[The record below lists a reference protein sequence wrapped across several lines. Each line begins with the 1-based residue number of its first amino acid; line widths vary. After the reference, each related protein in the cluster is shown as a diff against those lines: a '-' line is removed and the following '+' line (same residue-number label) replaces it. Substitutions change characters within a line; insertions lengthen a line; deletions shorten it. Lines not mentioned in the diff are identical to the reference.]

1 MIWTNYT
8 VESLK
13 GSC

>member
-1 MIWTNYT
+1 LYSHFAIT

-13 GSC
+13 L